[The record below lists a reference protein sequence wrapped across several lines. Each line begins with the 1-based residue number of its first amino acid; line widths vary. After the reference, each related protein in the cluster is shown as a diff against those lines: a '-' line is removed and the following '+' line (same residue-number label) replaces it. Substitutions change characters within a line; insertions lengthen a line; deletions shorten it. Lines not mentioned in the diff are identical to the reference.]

1 MTTELM
7 QVIIEANAI
16 RDKFSACTARF
27 AIIEMLSPEFLA
39 YYQISARTSCWTRLR
54 SYLGLCI

>member
-7 QVIIEANAI
+7 QVIIKANAL
-16 RDKFSACTARF
+16 RDKLCACTARF

-39 YYQISARTSCWTRLR
+39 YNQISARTYWWTR
-54 SYLGLCI
+54 STIYLGLCV